1 VKHED
6 PILECYRD
14 GGERRGQLKELI
26 NKHRV
31 DGFCLQETMKTD
43 FTLSELRRLVDG

>member
-1 VKHED
+1 M
-6 PILECYRD
+6 LE
-14 GGERRGQLKELI
+14 GWGERRGQLKELI